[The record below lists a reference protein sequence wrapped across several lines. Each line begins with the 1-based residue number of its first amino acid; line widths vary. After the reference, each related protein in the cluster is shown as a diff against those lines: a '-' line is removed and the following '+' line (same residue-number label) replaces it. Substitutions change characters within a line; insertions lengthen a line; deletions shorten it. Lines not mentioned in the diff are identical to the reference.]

1 MAQVFEETNAGAGGD
16 TVKTGIINNDN
27 RTSTL
32 QSNWSG
38 ASAPSDTVTVIGQFW
53 VDSSTSP
60 PTLKI
65 LEDKDSGE
73 DNWVIVPT
81 QGNGQINA
89 ATLATDAV
97 ETAKIK
103 DLNVTT
109 GKLAL
114 LAVDTA
120 QLAAGA
126 VETAKIEDLNVTTGK
141 LALLAVGAAQL
152 AASAVEA
159 AKIAT
164 SAVTTD
170 KLAAAAVTAA
180 KIGTSAV
187 TEAKLGTA
195 AVTTAKVA
203 DNNITA
209 AKLKATGSVPFVFG
223 KLATDSVPVEIP
235 ISALEGG
242 AGLKIAALPTT
253 ISRGSHCMA
262 VLTENNE
269 IFMIGQTTSY
279 AVPKTTSRSN
289 AKNWT
294 QVLFN
299 GTPGT
304 ITNIYLSSKSG
315 YALDDAGD
323 VWAWGDNTWGQLGLN
338 NTDRRNRA
346 DRITAIGSAVAEV
359 IVGYCGNASKDSV
372 FFRTTGGALWAA
384 GANSSGQLGQGN
396 KTQLNI
402 ATVITGL
409 SSLAGASLSNS
420 DTKCHAFAWDTSGA
434 LWGWG
439 YNGHGQLGDGT
450 TNEQLMPTA
459 LSPTGVDVALSVSS
473 YQSNRSHSYCAAGAV
488 IKSCGYN
495 GYYHLGDTTDTQR
508 TSWVTA
514 TYGGV
519 NDIVAF
525 ESLGVYGCVIARDDA
540 GNLYSCGR
548 NTKGQ
553 LGMGDTAIYNVF
565 TAVTMAS
572 AATKHRMFAGKDDNG
587 ASIYLGT
594 DGELYGCGYNV
605 TGWQAQFDTSDRS
618 TFTQLIR
625 PAGSTIVDFIV
636 AESYRDNRAAVFALD
651 SEGKLYASGELT
663 NVGIGNPAYSSDSP
677 EEYLVLVRVPVF

>member
-1 MAQVFEETNAGAGGD
+1 MVQTFAITNTGDAGD
-16 TVKTGIINNDN
+16 TVKTGIINNDAKAA
-27 RTSTL
+27 TL

-38 ASAPSDTVTVIGQFW
+38 TTAPSYTLTLIGQSW
-53 VDSSTSP
+53 VDTSTSP
-60 PTLKI
+60 PTLYT
-65 LEDKDSGE
+65 LESKSPDVWKK
-73 DNWVIVPT
+73 VVT
-81 QGNGQINA
+81 QGDGQVNA
-89 ATLATDAV
+89 ATLEDDAVTTAKILDDAVTTAKILNDAVTTAKILNANVTTAKILDANVTTPKILDAAVTTAKILDANVTTAKLASSAVTTDKISPAAITSGKMGAGSVLAAALATDAV

-103 DLNVTT
+103 D
-109 GKLAL
+109 
-114 LAVDTA
+114 A
-120 QLAAGA
+120 Q
-126 VETAKIEDLNVTTGK
+126 
-141 LALLAVGAAQL
+141 
-152 AASAVEA
+152 
-159 AKIAT
+159 
-164 SAVTTD
+164 
-170 KLAAAAVTAA
+170 
-180 KIGTSAV
+180 
-187 TEAKLGTA
+187 
-195 AVTTAKVA
+195 
-203 DNNITA
+203 ITA
-209 AKLKATGSVPFVFG
+209 AKMKATGADPFVFG
-223 KLATDSVPVEIP
+223 KRSTDSVPVEIP

-338 NTDRRNRA
+338 HTDRRNRA
-346 DRITAIGSAVAEV
+346 NKITAIGSAVAEV

-540 GNLYSCGR
+540 GNLHSCGR

-605 TGWQAQFDTSDRS
+605 TGWQARFDTSDRS
-618 TFTQLIR
+618 TFTQLLR
-625 PAGSTIVDFIV
+625 PAGSEIVDFIV